1 MEESVEDGPL
11 CILKGTWVVGGVY
24 VCVDED
30 EADDH
35 VSNVEENVDIF
46 ALKHLLQLLARLLL
60 LDPRVF
66 NLTHRLI

>member
-1 MEESVEDGPL
+1 MEESIEDGPL
-11 CILKGTWVVGGVY
+11 CILKRTWVVCGVY
-24 VCVDED
+24 VRVDED

-46 ALKHLLQLLARLLL
+46 ALQHLLQLLSSLLL